1 MIVAHLIS
9 IQSYGNKKSCAF
21 PFGHTFFAKGHY
33 LKKNKGIRGYIYKYP
48 NYKIPYK
55 QLIANAF
62 LIKIIFILKIVN
74 RSWLYALTYYLFH
87 SVTTFSVAGKLCL
100 VCLGYLWA
108 KPIPLEARSD
118 RLLGKYTHNCYN
130 TKRNIFYCYTGL

>member
-1 MIVAHLIS
+1 MTIRRVLHFLSVI
-9 IQSYGNKKSCAF
+9 F
-21 PFGHTFFAKGHY
+21 LFFAKGHY
-33 LKKNKGIRGYIYKYP
+33 LKETQGLEVICIN
-48 NYKIPYK
+48 IPIIK

-100 VCLGYLWA
+100 VCLGYL
-108 KPIPLEARSD
+108 
-118 RLLGKYTHNCYN
+118 
-130 TKRNIFYCYTGL
+130 